1 MVLVSSRVPV
11 PTPGLTRPD
20 GDRAESRDRS

>member
-1 MVLVSSRVPV
+1 VSSRVPV